1 MTSEHCGHEC
11 VCNLYLNECWYGH
24 LLADKSLP
32 CDMKGV
38 LTKPCEHDT
47 RTHSAAEPVPEKC
60 EYPEDCR
67 RPADCPE
74 TSLARWQEREK
85 VLDEIFGY
93 ISTKGVEKR
102 PEGYYVVFG
111 TFSLADMLEYLESL
125 RQQEEP

>member
-47 RTHSAAEPVPEKC
+47 RTHSAAEPVQEKC

-74 TSLARWQEREK
+74 TRIARQQEREK
-85 VLDEIFGY
+85 VLDELAEPTIRASEEAEQNGD
-93 ISTKGVEKR
+93 
-102 PEGYYVVFG
+102 YVSQTCYEDV
-111 TFSLADMLEYLESL
+111 LKWIAAI
-125 RQQEEP
+125 RQQEGEP

>member
-47 RTHSAAEPVPEKC
+47 RTHSAAEPVPEPNPC
-60 EYPEDCR
+60 EENGCTDIENC
-67 RPADCPE
+67 
-74 TSLARWQEREK
+74 
-85 VLDEIFGY
+85 DEIRSHPYNAGG
-93 ISTKGVEKR
+93 K
-102 PEGYYVVFG
+102 
-111 TFSLADMLEYLESL
+111 
-125 RQQEEP
+125 